1 MNKLFTKAQA
11 ALATRRQNEEG
22 AAMVEYGML
31 VAGIA
36 VVAYA
41 GVKVLGVNIDT
52 LFDGITF

>member
-36 VVAYA
+36 VVAYV
-41 GVKVLGVNIDT
+41 GVQALGGGING
-52 LFDGITF
+52 LFNDITF